1 MSIDA
6 KIRNEELQYDI
17 HREAA
22 KISAL
27 SSCKIDEYEYLAVEE
42 ILLSDQSQ
50 MIEQVKFIYSPL
62 GKELKALQILK
73 PAEQLKTKSIDNIF
87 QNISEIV
94 KLKKN

>member
-1 MSIDA
+1 
-6 KIRNEELQYDI
+6 
-17 HREAA
+17 
-22 KISAL
+22 
-27 SSCKIDEYEYLAVEE
+27 
-42 ILLSDQSQ
+42 